1 MLEER
6 QFPTLKCGFGV
17 LDHSEELEL
26 RGRASQM
33 IEVAVADGN
42 PLMLAALSEFF
53 DRNRDFSLI
62 ATTATAEA
70 FLETVQRVPVDVAV
84 IDWHLPK
91 LGGEQ
96 VIRALKSMGSAV
108 KVVVYGGLDP
118 PDAVRRSMAAGAAGF
133 CPRSNPPEELLEVV
147 RGVARGQM
155 LFPYFDIRDLHR
167 DPVNELTERE
177 RALLVAL
184 SRGLSN
190 KALGAEFGISVNT
203 VKFHLKNLFDK
214 LSMAN
219 RAEAIAYYY
228 SSGLA
233 ERLGKRQ

>member
-1 MLEER
+1 MSASKR
-6 QFPTLKCGFGV
+6 SGV
-17 LDHSEELEL
+17 VD
-26 RGRASQM
+26 
-33 IEVAVADGN
+33 VAVADGS

-53 DRNRDFSLI
+53 DRNREFSLI

-84 IDWHLPK
+84 IDWQLPK

-96 VIRALKSMGSAV
+96 VIRTLKSLGSVV
-108 KVVVYGGLDP
+108 KVVVYGALEA
-118 PDAVRRSMAAGAAGF
+118 PDVVRRAMAAGAAGF
-133 CPRSNPPEELLEVV
+133 CPSSNSPEELLEVV

-167 DPVNELTERE
+167 DPVNELTDRE

-203 VKFHLKNLFDK
+203 VKFHLKNLFEK
-214 LSMAN
+214 LSIAN
-219 RAEAIAYYY
+219 RAEAIAFYY

-233 ERLGKRQ
+233 ERLGKGQ

>member
-1 MLEER
+1 MK
-6 QFPTLKCGFGV
+6 QPSV
-17 LDHSEELEL
+17 V
-26 RGRASQM
+26 
-33 IEVAVADGN
+33 EVAVADGS

-84 IDWHLPK
+84 IDWQLPK
-91 LGGEQ
+91 IGGEQ
-96 VIRALKSMGSAV
+96 LIRTLKSMGSAV
-108 KVVVYGGLDP
+108 RVVVYGALDS
-118 PDAVRRSMAAGAAGF
+118 PDVVRRAMAAGAAGF
-133 CPRSNPPEELLEVV
+133 CPRSNAPEELLEVV

-155 LFPYFDIRDLHR
+155 LFPYFDIRDLHL
-167 DPVNELTERE
+167 DPVRELTDRE

-214 LSMAN
+214 LSIAN
-219 RAEAIAYYY
+219 RAEAIAFYY

-233 ERLGKRQ
+233 ERLGKGQ

>member
-1 MLEER
+1 MSSSKR
-6 QFPTLKCGFGV
+6 SAV
-17 LDHSEELEL
+17 VD
-26 RGRASQM
+26 
-33 IEVAVADGN
+33 VAVADGS

-70 FLETVQRVPVDVAV
+70 FLDTVQRVPVDVAV
-84 IDWHLPK
+84 IDWQLPK

-96 VIRALKSMGSAV
+96 VIRTLKSMGSAV
-108 KVVVYGGLDP
+108 KVVVYGAIEG
-118 PDAVRRSMAAGAAGF
+118 PDVVRRAMAAGAAGF
-133 CPRSNPPEELLEVV
+133 CPRSNAPEELLEVV

-167 DPVNELTERE
+167 DPINELTERE

-190 KALGAEFGISVNT
+190 KALAAEFGISVNT

-214 LSMAN
+214 LSIAN
-219 RAEAIAYYY
+219 RAEAIAFYY

-233 ERLGKRQ
+233 ERLGKGQ

>member
-1 MLEER
+1 M
-6 QFPTLKCGFGV
+6 GV
-17 LDHSEELEL
+17 KQTGVVD
-26 RGRASQM
+26 
-33 IEVAVADGN
+33 VAVADGS
-42 PLMLAALSEFF
+42 PLVLTALSEFF
-53 DRNRDFSLI
+53 DRNREFSLI

-70 FLETVQRVPVDVAV
+70 FLDTVQRVPVDVAV
-84 IDWHLPK
+84 IDWQLPR

-96 VIRALKSMGSAV
+96 VIRTLKSLGSVV
-108 KVVVYGGLDP
+108 KVVVYGALDP
-118 PDAVRRSMAAGAAGF
+118 PDVVRRAMAAGAAGF
-133 CPRSNPPEELLEVV
+133 CPRSNSPEELLEVV

-167 DPVNELTERE
+167 DPVNELTDRE

-203 VKFHLKNLFDK
+203 VKFHLKNLFEK
-214 LSMAN
+214 LSLAN
-219 RAEAIAYYY
+219 RAEAIAFYY

-233 ERLGKRQ
+233 ERLGKGQ

>member
-1 MLEER
+1 MS
-6 QFPTLKCGFGV
+6 K
-17 LDHSEELEL
+17 
-26 RGRASQM
+26 RA
-33 IEVAVADGN
+33 EVVDVAVADGS

-53 DRNRDFSLI
+53 DRNREFSLI

-70 FLETVQRVPVDVAV
+70 FLDTVQRVPVDVAV
-84 IDWHLPK
+84 IDWQLPK

-96 VIRALKSMGSAV
+96 VIRTLKSLGSAV
-108 KVVVYGGLDP
+108 KVVVYGALDA
-118 PDAVRRSMAAGAAGF
+118 PDVVRRAMAAGAAGF
-133 CPRSNPPEELLEVV
+133 CPRSNSPEELLEVV

-167 DPVNELTERE
+167 DPVNELTDRE

-184 SRGLSN
+184 ARGLSN

-203 VKFHLKNLFDK
+203 VKFHLKNLFEK
-214 LSMAN
+214 LSIAN
-219 RAEAIAYYY
+219 RAEAIAFYY

-233 ERLGKRQ
+233 ERLGKGQ

>member
-1 MLEER
+1 M
-6 QFPTLKCGFGV
+6 
-17 LDHSEELEL
+17 S
-26 RGRASQM
+26 ASKRR
-33 IEVAVADGN
+33 EVVDVAVADGS

-53 DRNRDFSLI
+53 DRNREFSLI

-84 IDWHLPK
+84 IDWQLPK

-96 VIRALKSMGSAV
+96 VIRTLKSLGSVV
-108 KVVVYGGLDP
+108 KVVVYGALEA
-118 PDAVRRSMAAGAAGF
+118 PDVVRRAMAAGAAGF
-133 CPRSNPPEELLEVV
+133 CPRSNSPEELLEVV

-167 DPVNELTERE
+167 DPVNELTDRE

-203 VKFHLKNLFDK
+203 VKFHLKNLFEK
-214 LSMAN
+214 LSIAN
-219 RAEAIAYYY
+219 RAEAIAFYY

-233 ERLGKRQ
+233 ERLGKGQ

>member
-1 MLEER
+1 MSVK
-6 QFPTLKCGFGV
+6 QTGV
-17 LDHSEELEL
+17 VD
-26 RGRASQM
+26 
-33 IEVAVADGN
+33 VAVADGS
-42 PLMLAALSEFF
+42 PLVLTALSEFF
-53 DRNRDFSLI
+53 DRNREFSLI

-70 FLETVQRVPVDVAV
+70 FLDTVQRVPVDVAV
-84 IDWHLPK
+84 IDWQLPR

-96 VIRALKSMGSAV
+96 VIRTLKSLGSVV
-108 KVVVYGGLDP
+108 KVVVYGALDP
-118 PDAVRRSMAAGAAGF
+118 PDVVRRAMAAGAAGF
-133 CPRSNPPEELLEVV
+133 CPRSNSPEELLEVV

-167 DPVNELTERE
+167 DPVNELTDRE

-203 VKFHLKNLFDK
+203 VKFHLKNLFEK
-214 LSMAN
+214 LSIAN
-219 RAEAIAYYY
+219 RAEAIAFYY

-233 ERLGKRQ
+233 ERLGKGQ

>member
-1 MLEER
+1 MSVK
-6 QFPTLKCGFGV
+6 QTGV
-17 LDHSEELEL
+17 VD
-26 RGRASQM
+26 
-33 IEVAVADGN
+33 VAVADGS
-42 PLMLAALSEFF
+42 PLVLTALSEFF
-53 DRNRDFSLI
+53 DRNREFSLI

-70 FLETVQRVPVDVAV
+70 FLDTVQRVPVDVAV
-84 IDWHLPK
+84 IDWQLPR

-96 VIRALKSMGSAV
+96 VIRTLKSLGSVV
-108 KVVVYGGLDP
+108 KVVVYGAIDP
-118 PDAVRRSMAAGAAGF
+118 PDVVRRAMAAGAAGF
-133 CPRSNPPEELLEVV
+133 CPRSNSPEELLEVV

-167 DPVNELTERE
+167 DPVNELTDRE

-203 VKFHLKNLFDK
+203 VKFHLKNLFEK
-214 LSMAN
+214 LSIAN
-219 RAEAIAYYY
+219 RAEAIAFYY

-233 ERLGKRQ
+233 ERLGKGQ

>member
-1 MLEER
+1 MSSR
-6 QFPTLKCGFGV
+6 QQV
-17 LDHSEELEL
+17 
-26 RGRASQM
+26 

-53 DRNRDFSLI
+53 DRNRNFSLI

-70 FLETVQRVPVDVAV
+70 FLETMQRVPVDVAV
-84 IDWHLPK
+84 IDWLLPK

-96 VIRALKSMGSAV
+96 VIRTLKSMGSPV
-108 KVVVYGGLDP
+108 KVVVYGALDP

-133 CPRSNPPEELLEVV
+133 CPRSNAPEQLLDVV
-147 RGVARGQM
+147 RGVASGQM

-214 LSMAN
+214 LSIAN

-233 ERLGKRQ
+233 ERLGKGQ

>member
-1 MLEER
+1 
-6 QFPTLKCGFGV
+6 
-17 LDHSEELEL
+17 
-26 RGRASQM
+26 
-33 IEVAVADGN
+33 
-42 PLMLAALSEFF
+42 
-53 DRNRDFSLI
+53 
-62 ATTATAEA
+62 
-70 FLETVQRVPVDVAV
+70 
-84 IDWHLPK
+84 
-91 LGGEQ
+91 
-96 VIRALKSMGSAV
+96 
-108 KVVVYGGLDP
+108 
-118 PDAVRRSMAAGAAGF
+118 
-133 CPRSNPPEELLEVV
+133 
-147 RGVARGQM
+147 M

>member
-1 MLEER
+1 VK
-6 QFPTLKCGFGV
+6 QTGV
-17 LDHSEELEL
+17 VD
-26 RGRASQM
+26 
-33 IEVAVADGN
+33 VAVADGS
-42 PLMLAALSEFF
+42 PLVLTALSEFF
-53 DRNRDFSLI
+53 DRNREFSLI

-70 FLETVQRVPVDVAV
+70 FLDTVQRVPVDVAV
-84 IDWHLPK
+84 IDWQLPR

-96 VIRALKSMGSAV
+96 VIRTLKSLGSVV
-108 KVVVYGGLDP
+108 KVVVYGALDP
-118 PDAVRRSMAAGAAGF
+118 PDVVRRAMAAGAAGF
-133 CPRSNPPEELLEVV
+133 CPRSNSPEELLEVV

-167 DPVNELTERE
+167 DPVNELTDRE

-203 VKFHLKNLFDK
+203 VKFHLKNLFEK
-214 LSMAN
+214 LSIAN
-219 RAEAIAYYY
+219 RAEAIAFYY

-233 ERLGKRQ
+233 ERLGKGQ

>member
-1 MLEER
+1 M
-6 QFPTLKCGFGV
+6 GV
-17 LDHSEELEL
+17 KQTGVVD
-26 RGRASQM
+26 
-33 IEVAVADGN
+33 VAVADGS
-42 PLMLAALSEFF
+42 PLVLTALSEFF
-53 DRNRDFSLI
+53 DRNREFSLI

-70 FLETVQRVPVDVAV
+70 FLDTVQRVPVDVAV
-84 IDWHLPK
+84 IDWQLPR

-96 VIRALKSMGSAV
+96 VIRTLKSLGSVV
-108 KVVVYGGLDP
+108 KVVVYGALDP
-118 PDAVRRSMAAGAAGF
+118 PDVVRRAMAAGAAGF
-133 CPRSNPPEELLEVV
+133 CPRSNSPEELLEVV

-167 DPVNELTERE
+167 DPVNELTDRE

-203 VKFHLKNLFDK
+203 VKFHLKNLFEK
-214 LSMAN
+214 LSIAN
-219 RAEAIAYYY
+219 RAEAIAFYY

-233 ERLGKRQ
+233 ERLGKGQ

>member
-1 MLEER
+1 MSTR
-6 QFPTLKCGFGV
+6 KGV
-17 LDHSEELEL
+17 VD
-26 RGRASQM
+26 
-33 IEVAVADGN
+33 VAVADGS

-53 DRNRDFSLI
+53 DRNREFSLI

-70 FLETVQRVPVDVAV
+70 FLETVQRAPVDVAV

-96 VIRALKSMGSAV
+96 VIRTLKSLGSVV
-108 KVVVYGGLDP
+108 KVVVYGAVDA
-118 PDAVRRSMAAGAAGF
+118 PDVVRRAMAAGAAGF
-133 CPRSNPPEELLEVV
+133 CPRSNSPEELLEVV

-167 DPVNELTERE
+167 DPVNELTDRE

-190 KALGAEFGISVNT
+190 KALGTEFGISVNT
-203 VKFHLKNLFDK
+203 VKFHLKNLFEK
-214 LSMAN
+214 LSIAN
-219 RAEAIAYYY
+219 RAEAIAFYY

-233 ERLGKRQ
+233 ERLGKGQ

>member
-1 MLEER
+1 MSDSKR
-6 QFPTLKCGFGV
+6 SV
-17 LDHSEELEL
+17 VVD
-26 RGRASQM
+26 
-33 IEVAVADGN
+33 VAVADGS

-70 FLETVQRVPVDVAV
+70 FLDTVQRVPVDVAV
-84 IDWHLPK
+84 IDWQLPK

-96 VIRALKSMGSAV
+96 VIRTLKSMGSAV
-108 KVVVYGGLDP
+108 KVVVYGALDA
-118 PDAVRRSMAAGAAGF
+118 PDVVRRAMAAGAAGF
-133 CPRSNPPEELLEVV
+133 CPRSNAPEELLEVV

-155 LFPYFDIRDLHR
+155 LFPYFDMRELHR
-167 DPVNELTERE
+167 DPVNELTDRE

-190 KALGAEFGISVNT
+190 KALAAEFGISVNT

-214 LSMAN
+214 LAIAN
-219 RAEAIAYYY
+219 RAEAIAFYY

-233 ERLGKRQ
+233 ERLGKGQ

>member
-1 MLEER
+1 MSIKQL
-6 QFPTLKCGFGV
+6 PV
-17 LDHSEELEL
+17 V
-26 RGRASQM
+26 
-33 IEVAVADGN
+33 EVAVADGS

-84 IDWHLPK
+84 IDWQLPK

-96 VIRALKSMGSAV
+96 VIRTLKSMGSAV
-108 KVVVYGGLDP
+108 RVVVYGTLDA
-118 PDAVRRSMAAGAAGF
+118 PDAVRRAMAAGAAGF
-133 CPRSNPPEELLEVV
+133 CPRSNAPEELLEVV

-167 DPVNELTERE
+167 DPVNELTDRE

-184 SRGLSN
+184 ARGLSN

-203 VKFHLKNLFDK
+203 VKFHLKNLFEK
-214 LSMAN
+214 LSIAN
-219 RAEAIAYYY
+219 RAEAIAFYY

-233 ERLGKRQ
+233 ERLGKGQ

>member
-1 MLEER
+1 MSSR
-6 QFPTLKCGFGV
+6 QQV
-17 LDHSEELEL
+17 
-26 RGRASQM
+26 

-53 DRNRDFSLI
+53 DRNRNFSLI

-70 FLETVQRVPVDVAV
+70 FLETMQRVPVDVAV
-84 IDWHLPK
+84 IDWLLPK

-96 VIRALKSMGSAV
+96 VIRTLKSMGSAV
-108 KVVVYGGLDP
+108 KVVVYGALDP

-133 CPRSNPPEELLEVV
+133 CPRSNAPEQLLDVV
-147 RGVARGQM
+147 RGVASGQM

-214 LSMAN
+214 LSIAN

-233 ERLGKRQ
+233 ERLGKGQ

>member
-1 MLEER
+1 VS
-6 QFPTLKCGFGV
+6 K
-17 LDHSEELEL
+17 
-26 RGRASQM
+26 RA
-33 IEVAVADGN
+33 EVVDVAVADGS

-53 DRNRDFSLI
+53 DRNREFSLI

-70 FLETVQRVPVDVAV
+70 FLDTVQRVPVDVAV
-84 IDWHLPK
+84 IDWQLPK

-96 VIRALKSMGSAV
+96 VIRTLKSLGSAV
-108 KVVVYGGLDP
+108 KVVVYGALDA
-118 PDAVRRSMAAGAAGF
+118 PDVVRRAMAAGAAGF
-133 CPRSNPPEELLEVV
+133 CPRSNSPEELLEVV

-167 DPVNELTERE
+167 DPVNELTDRE

-184 SRGLSN
+184 ARGLSN

-203 VKFHLKNLFDK
+203 VKFHLKNLFEK
-214 LSMAN
+214 LSIAN
-219 RAEAIAYYY
+219 RAEAIAFYY

-233 ERLGKRQ
+233 ERLGKGQ

>member
-1 MLEER
+1 MSVK
-6 QFPTLKCGFGV
+6 QTGV
-17 LDHSEELEL
+17 VD
-26 RGRASQM
+26 
-33 IEVAVADGN
+33 VAVADGS
-42 PLMLAALSEFF
+42 PLVLTALSEFF
-53 DRNRDFSLI
+53 DRNREFSLI

-70 FLETVQRVPVDVAV
+70 FLDTVQRVPVDVAV
-84 IDWHLPK
+84 IDWQLPR

-96 VIRALKSMGSAV
+96 VIRTLKSLGSVV
-108 KVVVYGGLDP
+108 KIVVYGAIDP
-118 PDAVRRSMAAGAAGF
+118 PDVVRRAMAAGAAGF
-133 CPRSNPPEELLEVV
+133 CPRSNSPEELLEVV

-167 DPVNELTERE
+167 DPVNELTDRE

-203 VKFHLKNLFDK
+203 VKFHLKNLFEK
-214 LSMAN
+214 LSIAN
-219 RAEAIAYYY
+219 RAEAIAFYY

-233 ERLGKRQ
+233 ERLGKGQ